1 MQGSLNKEH
10 FRGAGC
16 LLGHDGPP
24 PRLRTPPVSGHRDLR
39 LGNATCQSGSPQA
52 RDLLHLSTG
61 RRKDLHPAGAFAKQL
76 EVRRSTARRFRVNS
90 FRGPTLSLE
99 LCSKFL
105 IELAPPVN
113 IAYRRQ
119 IMSRDCDIP
128 VMNRLLFLKEPRVV
142 DATG

>member
-1 MQGSLNKEH
+1 
-10 FRGAGC
+10 
-16 LLGHDGPP
+16 LL
-24 PRLRTPPVSGHRDLR
+24 RVSTR
-39 LGNATCQSGSPQA
+39 
-52 RDLLHLSTG
+52 
-61 RRKDLHPAGAFAKQL
+61 RRKYSRSAGALAKQL